1 MPLIPGTLGSDPDH
15 SKTNS
20 NTEVANSNIDL
31 NNQSAN
37 IQCDIINHRQVKHAN
52 PLAYHL
58 NRIYFAVSH
67 RIKHYKFLYFPR
79 PISFNTTSEKWSRFC
94 LNY

>member
-52 PLAYHL
+52 SLAYQL

-67 RIKHYKFLYFPR
+67 TNFS
-79 PISFNTTSEKWSRFC
+79 SFRDR
-94 LNY
+94 